1 MVVPPFK
8 NEVKFVVLKETR
20 KLEEEERRGV
30 GRDCHASLGRMLIY
44 FPPPPLLPLPVPPIA
59 LEAFFPLR
67 LLLPSPLPLRPLLP
81 KPAPRGRPELPL
93 RRFVLVPLR
102 LLALLCRPKGLRGV
116 PPVPAPP
123 VPGAPP
129 LAPPV
134 PVPPVPDAPLPTPP
148 LVLLLVVLLLLP
160 LPLRLEGP
168 FMDRE
173 EEEATAVLVPLLE
186 AAALAEEST
195 IVACG
200 LRGGAG
206 LRGLDKE
213 FTPLPP
219 PLPVPPPLLVPPLLL
234 LLLLPMLPLVLLPD
248 FSLGRCTLSVRERGL
263 LCDEWWWLFVVLL
276 LLLLLL
282 KLPSRLLLLLSETT
296 SKFEA
301 GASVASSFSSS
312 AASASA
318 AAPAPAPADVVA
330 FLGVPPRGVAVFAGG
345 IVVGAEPPVPSLAA
359 AAAFNTGGL
368 SSTGNVSFG
377 SPGSL
382 LVAAAAADAVLADST
397 AGFASISISDAGPV
411 VTSLGALSPVITPSA
426 WNSSLEDE
434 ANGGAPLEPSGLLKE
449 APPSGVLQK
458 EACRELGLLLW

>member
-1 MVVPPFK
+1 
-8 NEVKFVVLKETR
+8 
-20 KLEEEERRGV
+20 
-30 GRDCHASLGRMLIY
+30 
-44 FPPPPLLPLPVPPIA
+44 
-59 LEAFFPLR
+59 
-67 LLLPSPLPLRPLLP
+67 
-81 KPAPRGRPELPL
+81 
-93 RRFVLVPLR
+93 
-102 LLALLCRPKGLRGV
+102 
-116 PPVPAPP
+116 
-123 VPGAPP
+123 
-129 LAPPV
+129 
-134 PVPPVPDAPLPTPP
+134 
-148 LVLLLVVLLLLP
+148 
-160 LPLRLEGP
+160 
-168 FMDRE
+168 MDRE

-234 LLLLPMLPLVLLPD
+234 LLLLLPMLPLVLLPD

-263 LCDEWWWLFVVLL
+263 LCDEWWWLFVVL
-276 LLLLLL
+276 
-282 KLPSRLLLLLSETT
+282 LLLLLSETT